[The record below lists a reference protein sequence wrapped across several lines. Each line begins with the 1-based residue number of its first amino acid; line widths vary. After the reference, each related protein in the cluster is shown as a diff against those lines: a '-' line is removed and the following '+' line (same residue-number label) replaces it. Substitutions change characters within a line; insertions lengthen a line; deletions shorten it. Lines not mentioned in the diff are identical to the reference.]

1 MRQMTASMSQ
11 NIMGITPKSVKKI
24 MISCGARVYVKT
36 TERNVAMALFSMII
50 SIPLRR
56 VCALTWVHN
65 GLQIVIGVGTMALG
79 CESFANSFV
88 G

>member
-1 MRQMTASMSQ
+1 
-11 NIMGITPKSVKKI
+11 

-50 SIPLRR
+50 NIPLRR

-65 GLQIVIGVGTMALG
+65 DLQIVIGVGT
-79 CESFANSFV
+79 
-88 G
+88 